1 MQRHATAQSWGQRV
15 RTLAVS
21 LSVLLIGTMLYAQNA
36 RAQTATLPS
45 TGTIAV
51 PTYESAGLYW
61 QSPGG
66 TAGCEVKY
74 RKNGESAWKQGLAMW
89 YDARDSQCRGSL
101 VGLQAGSSY
110 EAELNLPGQAASRAI
125 TFSTWP
131 NQRPVARTIA
141 VNGGS
146 AQYTI
151 TEGGT
156 ASGWVVYEGNGAT
169 LDGANSAQYNI
180 LVKASY
186 VIIRGLNLKGA
197 RQDAIRLDPTVHD
210 IVIEDNDI
218 SGWGRTRDGT
228 WATNLDSGIRGYCS
242 SQDQLVRVTIQ
253 RNRIHDPR
261 YGANSWSDGHPAG
274 AQAVTFSHCG
284 GQLVVRHNE
293 MYSTTG
299 RYFNDVIGGEDNFTK
314 AGFPNADSDIYGN
327 RISHAWDDGIES
339 EGANENVRIWGN
351 YIDRTAIGIATT
363 ATSVGPVY
371 IFRNVWNR
379 AQMYEKVSLD
389 SDDRQPFFKSGGQD
403 SLGHGRRYILHN
415 TMLQARQ
422 SGLTYGLGGG
432 FGLGGTGSTQLI
444 QNTWSR
450 NNIYHQWKDG
460 KGFTYQT
467 GTTSSF
473 VTDMYNGTTGDTT
486 VASGIKAT
494 PQYAPGH
501 GWQSEAGGN
510 YQLAPGTAGVGAG
523 TRIAN
528 FNDDAAAPDVG
539 AHQSGTASM
548 KFGIAAS
555 PGSSTSGVA
564 LPPPPDTGDTGGTGG
579 TGGTGSGGTTTP
591 PPSGTG
597 VVLSATTLYFGSSA
611 TQSVTYTNNTGSKVT
626 FIQASIS
633 SAKYGQSN
641 NCGEVA
647 AGASCTATVTYY
659 PSNSGSDTATFT
671 MTSTA
676 PNSPH
681 LVTLTNTSAPVTPP
695 PTSGGVTMSATTL
708 DFRNGAKATQTVTYT
723 NNTGSKVTFIQA
735 SISSGKFGQ
744 TNNCGEVAAGASCTA
759 TVTWYRSRSGSDT
772 ATFTMTS
779 TAPNSP
785 HVVSL
790 KASSSKPYIS
800 G

>member
-1 MQRHATAQSWGQRV
+1 MRRAFVAGALGALALSISGAAQ
-15 RTLAVS
+15 AA
-21 LSVLLIGTMLYAQNA
+21 LSSSGVA
-36 RAQTATLPS
+36 
-45 TGTIAV
+45 AV

-66 TAGCEVKY
+66 TAGCEVRY
-74 RKNGESAWKQGLAMW
+74 RRSGESAWKQGLAMW

-564 LPPPPDTGDTGGTGG
+564 PARGVLDDFIENLYRTILARPSDPGGKAFYLDETERLASLGVDRREAVRVIAKAFLASAEYAQRQRSDAEYLDDLYFAFLRRAPDSGGKAFWLQQLVALGREGVILGFMFSPEFQSYMDGLFGAYSQRPETALVVDVYRGSLSRIPDSGGFAYWRDSLRKGQCTNTVDFTARTFVAGTFSSPEYAGRGRTTRQFVADLYDVFFRRPPDLGGFDFWVRWIDSGVG
-579 TGGTGSGGTTTP
+579 TRQGAVNSFLASSEWAGR
-591 PPSGTG
+591 
-597 VVLSATTLYFGSSA
+597 VATLM
-611 TQSVTYTNNTGSKVT
+611 
-626 FIQASIS
+626 
-633 SAKYGQSN
+633 
-641 NCGEVA
+641 A
-647 AGASCTATVTYY
+647 AGC
-659 PSNSGSDTATFT
+659 
-671 MTSTA
+671 
-676 PNSPH
+676 
-681 LVTLTNTSAPVTPP
+681 
-695 PTSGGVTMSATTL
+695 
-708 DFRNGAKATQTVTYT
+708 
-723 NNTGSKVTFIQA
+723 
-735 SISSGKFGQ
+735 
-744 TNNCGEVAAGASCTA
+744 
-759 TVTWYRSRSGSDT
+759 
-772 ATFTMTS
+772 
-779 TAPNSP
+779 
-785 HVVSL
+785 
-790 KASSSKPYIS
+790 
-800 G
+800 

>member
-1 MQRHATAQSWGQRV
+1 VASLTA
-15 RTLAVS
+15 
-21 LSVLLIGTMLYAQNA
+21 LLVGTALYAGNV
-36 RAQTATLPS
+36 RAQTPTPTLPT

-51 PTYESAGLYW
+51 TTYESAGLYW
-61 QSPGG
+61 QNPGG

-74 RKNGESAWKQGLAMW
+74 RKNGESAWRQGLAMW
-89 YDARDSQCRGSL
+89 FDARDGQCRGSL
-101 VGLQAGSSY
+101 VGLEAGTWY
-110 EAELNLPGQAASRAI
+110 QAELNLPGEAASRGLV
-125 TFSTWP
+125 FQTWS
-131 NQRPVARTIA
+131 NAKPVAKTIA
-141 VNGGS
+141 VNAGA

-151 TEGGT
+151 TESGT
-156 ASGWVVYEGNGAT
+156 PSGWVVYEGNGAT
-169 LDGANSAQYNI
+169 LDGANTAQYNI

-197 RQDAIRLDPTVHD
+197 KQDAIRMDPTAHD
-210 IVIEDNDI
+210 VVIEDNDI

-228 WATNLDSGIRGYCS
+228 WATDLDSGIRGYCS
-242 SQDQLVRVTIQ
+242 SQDQLMRVTIQ

-274 AQAVTFSHCG
+274 AQAIAFSHCG
-284 GQLVVRHNE
+284 GQLVIRHNE

-314 AGFPNADSDIYGN
+314 AGFPNSDSDIYGN

-379 AQMYEKVSLD
+379 AQMYEKLALD
-389 SDDRQPFFKSGGQD
+389 SDDRQPFFKSGGMD

-422 SGLTYGLGGG
+422 SGLVNGLGGG

-444 QNTWSR
+444 QNTLSR

-494 PQYAPGH
+494 PTYAPGH

-510 YQLAPGTAGVGAG
+510 YQLAPGTPGVGAG
-523 TRIAN
+523 TKIPN

-539 AHQSGTASM
+539 AHQSGSAAM

-555 PGSSTSGVA
+555 PGNSISGTA
-564 LPPPPDTGDTGGTGG
+564 TPPPPDSGGGGGGTEPPPPPPPAPAPTGGV
-579 TGGTGSGGTTTP
+579 TT
-591 PPSGTG
+591 
-597 VVLSATTLYFGSSA
+597 SAETLYFNSSL
-611 TQSVTYTNNTGSKVT
+611 TQTVTYTNNTGVTIT
-626 FIQASIS
+626 FIQASMS
-633 SAKYGQSN
+633 SGKYGQAN

-659 PSNSGSDTATFT
+659 PTNSGADTATFTVTSTAPNSPHVVNLTRSAPPVTAPVAETSGGVTTSATSLDFRNGAQATQTVTYTNTSGTKVTFLQASISSGKFGQSNNCGEVAPGASCSATVTWYRQNSGSDTATFT
-671 MTSTA
+671 VTSTA

-681 LVTLTNTSAPVTPP
+681 LV
-695 PTSGGVTMSATTL
+695 
-708 DFRNGAKATQTVTYT
+708 
-723 NNTGSKVTFIQA
+723 
-735 SISSGKFGQ
+735 
-744 TNNCGEVAAGASCTA
+744 
-759 TVTWYRSRSGSDT
+759 
-772 ATFTMTS
+772 
-779 TAPNSP
+779 
-785 HVVSL
+785 SL
-790 KASSSKPYIS
+790 KASSSKPLVVN
-800 G
+800 

>member
-66 TAGCEVKY
+66 TAGCEVRY
-74 RKNGESAWKQGLAMW
+74 RRSGESAWKQGLAMW

-101 VGLQAGSSY
+101 VGLEAGTWY
-110 EAELNLPGQAASRAI
+110 QAELNLPGEAATRGLV
-125 TFSTWP
+125 FQTWSNGKP
-131 NQRPVARTIA
+131 IAKTVA

-363 ATSVGPVY
+363 ATSVGPAYV
-371 IFRNVWNR
+371 FRNVWNR
-379 AQMYEKVSLD
+379 AQMYAKVSLD
-389 SDDRQPFFKSGGQD
+389 LDDRQPFFKSGSD
-403 SLGHGRRYILHN
+403 SSLGYGRRYFFHN
-415 TMLQARQ
+415 TMLQATQ
-422 SGLTYGLGGG
+422 AGLVNGLGGG
-432 FGLGGTGSTQLI
+432 FGMGGTGSTQLI
-444 QNTWSR
+444 QNTISM
-450 NNIYHQWKDG
+450 NNIYHLWKPG
-460 KGFTYQT
+460 KTAFYQSA
-467 GTTSSF
+467 SSSSSSH
-473 VTDMYNGTTGDTT
+473 DMYNGAIGDMVQTG
-486 VASGIKAT
+486 GINAT
-494 PQYAPGH
+494 PTYAAGN
-501 GWQSEAGGN
+501 GWASEANGL
-510 YQLAPGTAGVGAG
+510 YALAAGTAGYDAGA
-523 TRIAN
+523 RIAN
-528 FNDDAAAPDVG
+528 FNDSFSGTAPDVG
-539 AHQSGTASM
+539 AHEGGSSAMG
-548 KFGIAAS
+548 FGVAAS
-555 PGSSTSGVA
+555 PGSAV
-564 LPPPPDTGDTGGTGG
+564 GGAS
-579 TGGTGSGGTTTP
+579 SGGGGGGGGGAVTLSSVVSRKTHGSAGTFDITVDSTQP
-591 PPSGTG
+591 ITSSVTIEPRQIGAGHKVVFTFSGPVTSVGSVSVLDVSNATIGSATASAVGNTVEVTITG
-597 VVLSATTLYFGSSA
+597 VPDAKRVRVSIGNVNGAGVNASASIGFLVGDVNGSRSVTSADVNRLKGKVGSTVTSSTFLYDVTASGAIDASDLSATKL
-611 TQSVTYTNNTGSKVT
+611 
-626 FIQASIS
+626 
-633 SAKYGQSN
+633 
-641 NCGEVA
+641 
-647 AGASCTATVTYY
+647 
-659 PSNSGSDTATFT
+659 
-671 MTSTA
+671 
-676 PNSPH
+676 
-681 LVTLTNTSAPVTPP
+681 
-695 PTSGGVTMSATTL
+695 
-708 DFRNGAKATQTVTYT
+708 
-723 NNTGSKVTFIQA
+723 
-735 SISSGKFGQ
+735 
-744 TNNCGEVAAGASCTA
+744 
-759 TVTWYRSRSGSDT
+759 RSGLS
-772 ATFTMTS
+772 
-779 TAPNSP
+779 
-785 HVVSL
+785 
-790 KASSSKPYIS
+790 I
-800 G
+800 